1 MSAEIVAQTKG
12 RKPAEELA
20 AGAGTE
26 AEVCVVRLGHSR
38 FGVPIHCILEI
49 VGSTCPL
56 PVPLAPE
63 YVGGLVHY
71 RGDVLTTVSLRR
83 VLGLGASDAPQAVLV
98 IEGAVGCFGLQVDA
112 LEDVLRPLAADY
124 EPNPATLDN
133 RRRMFFAGSYKL
145 RPGLLVMLDPGQ
157 LDPLWLRSARNTAA
171 GAGKGASK
179 NTGKDADKRGER

>member
-1 MSAEIVAQTKG
+1 MTVALDAPREKCLNS
-12 RKPAEELA
+12 AEELS
-20 AGAGTE
+20 AGAGAGSE
-26 AEVCVVRLGHSR
+26 ICVVRLGHSR

-83 VLGLGASDAPQAVLV
+83 VLGLGACQTPQAVLV
-98 IEGAVGCFGLQVDA
+98 IEGAGGCFGLQVDA
-112 LEDVLRPLAADY
+112 LEDVLRPPAADY

-133 RRRMFFAGSYKL
+133 RRRMFLAGTYKL
-145 RPGLLVMLDPGQ
+145 RDGLLVMLNPER
-157 LDPLWLRSARNTAA
+157 LDPAHLRSVQKLNSSTARNTD
-171 GAGKGASK
+171 
-179 NTGKDADKRGER
+179 NDTERRVEP